1 MAGKDATSLFKA
13 LHPTGILEEYTIDPP
28 SLIDG
33 SADDSEEG
41 GKPRFVGLVD
51 RDTIV
56 ALPMDEGREEGGRE
70 RTPLAQII
78 GLPDFEVSCAR
89 LGRVARTAERLD
101 ALMVMGHEVG
111 LQACR
116 RPLRCLARLVLW

>member
-13 LHPTGILEEYTIDPP
+13 LHPPGTLEEYAIEPT

-33 SADDSEEG
+33 SSQDSDDV

-56 ALPMDEGREEGGRE
+56 ALPMDQGKKKDEREKV
-70 RTPLAQII
+70 PLAQII
-78 GLPDFEVSCAR
+78 GLPDFEVSFSCCI
-89 LGRVARTAERLD
+89 RVPS
-101 ALMVMGHEVG
+101 M
-111 LQACR
+111 
-116 RPLRCLARLVLW
+116 LRQR